1 MRSSRTTMA
10 AAPSIGATRACTY
23 DSTPIASTRT
33 RARLIRLGRSDGHSR
48 ADVRLDFEHMAIDRS
63 VVEKAAGL
71 ARIALTPD
79 EVERFTGQLSVVLT
93 AVERLKDVD
102 TEKVSPTASVLPVS
116 NVMREDEIRPGLSRE
131 EALANAPKGGRDGEF
146 FRVQQVLEERP

>member
-1 MRSSRTTMA
+1 
-10 AAPSIGATRACTY
+10 
-23 DSTPIASTRT
+23 
-33 RARLIRLGRSDGHSR
+33 
-48 ADVRLDFEHMAIDRS
+48 MAIDRS
-63 VVEKAAGL
+63 VIEKAAGL
-71 ARIALTPD
+71 ARIALTPE

-93 AVERLKDVD
+93 AVERLKEVD

-116 NVMREDEIRPGLSRE
+116 NVMREDEVRPGLLRD

>member
-1 MRSSRTTMA
+1 
-10 AAPSIGATRACTY
+10 
-23 DSTPIASTRT
+23 
-33 RARLIRLGRSDGHSR
+33 
-48 ADVRLDFEHMAIDRS
+48 VAIDRI

-71 ARIALTPD
+71 ARIALTED

-93 AVERLKDVD
+93 AVERLKEVD

-116 NVMREDEIRPGLSRE
+116 NVMREDEVRPGLSRD

-146 FRVQQVLEERP
+146 FRVQAVLEERP